1 MAANDGLDLDLG
13 AAPMLYWNNKGDPM
27 VALGSKDGHVYG
39 VNRETHRRVYM
50 TAVTTIEK
58 PRQATGAKGVHTCP
72 GALGGVEWTGV
83 RPQDPA
89 GGRGLARLVRRRDRG
104 RGQIGPRPFPV
115 RWQRCAGRGTQRLGA
130 RLGSRHRQ
138 SPLGLPR
145 RRAGG
150 GGVTPTAGGRT
161 LTGDMTGNLL
171 VLNSASGEVV
181 LKQPTGG
188 AWAGGVITYARDGRQ
203 YVAVAAG
210 NVSSRLSF
218 GESGKPTLIVYALPH
233 ADEPTAVSANP
244 APATADA
251 TDPKSLSASATDL
264 ARGRVLFGQHC
275 AACHGAKGEG
285 GGAPPLRG
293 LQARRDF
300 AVTVLWIVPPA
311 NKMPKLCPSI
321 LDARAV
327 ADVAAFVQGW

>member
-1 MAANDGLDLDLG
+1 
-13 AAPMLYWNNKGDPM
+13 
-27 VALGSKDGHVYG
+27 
-39 VNRETHRRVYM
+39 
-50 TAVTTIEK
+50 
-58 PRQATGAKGVHTCP
+58 
-72 GALGGVEWTGV
+72 
-83 RPQDPA
+83 
-89 GGRGLARLVRRRDRG
+89 
-104 RGQIGPRPFPV
+104 
-115 RWQRCAGRGTQRLGA
+115 
-130 RLGSRHRQ
+130 
-138 SPLGLPR
+138 
-145 RRAGG
+145 
-150 GGVTPTAGGRT
+150 
-161 LTGDMTGNLL
+161 MTGNLL

-275 AACHGAKGEG
+275 VACHGAKGEG